1 MASYIIYNM
10 EMRKVTLDMI
20 QDNLV
25 NGEKYGARTFGPK
38 GVKRMSRKWVTAVV
52 CFVLLLALWAQG
64 ALAAT
69 LCQQGDTGE
78 QVRAV
83 QTRLYSLGYLDSA
96 PVSPYKFNA
105 STKTAVKKFQLASG
119 LTQSGTVDEN
129 TYQLLILSTAVTY
142 DQYQDS
148 IHVLGGS
155 GEEVKTTKNR
165 LKKLGYF
172 TGTANN
178 NYDAATQ
185 TAVAF
190 FQRAHALAET
200 GEANAATRELLFSDQ
215 ALTVQEYK
223 QVANLSQL
231 KKGDKN
237 SQVGVVQGQLAAM
250 GYYQGSINNS
260 YDAATVSAMKLFQE
274 ANGIKATGVA
284 DEVTRS
290 LLNAGTGRT
299 YDEYVAE
306 LSVMEVSKGDT
317 GLSVTLLQERLAELA
332 YYDGAIN
339 GKYNADVVTA
349 VKRFQIANS
358 VNASGTKHGVATA
371 ATRTAMNSADA
382 INRYDAEGLLPG
394 DQSSDVKDLTS
405 ALHLLGY
412 LSGTTNKYS
421 SAVTAAVKVFQTA
434 NELAVSGNATP
445 ETLKLLYSG
454 DAISYDAYKNGS
466 GNERIEKVINWAY
479 KQLGKPYKSPCNMPS
494 SFDCSNFTK
503 FCFSKGANI
512 SLPGEV
518 ASQGNACK
526 KKYTIINDMNSLK
539 RGDLLFFDT
548 QENKPIGH
556 AAIYLGK
563 VNGSPRFIHASS
575 AAGKV
580 VVTVFKD
587 WYQQRFL
594 FGARLIK

>member
-1 MASYIIYNM
+1 M
-10 EMRKVTLDMI
+10 EMRRVTLDMYKVDPI
-20 QDNLV
+20 DTR
-25 NGEKYGARTFGPK
+25 KYSARGSGLK
-38 GVKRMSRKWVTAVV
+38 GLKRMGRKWMTCMVGL
-52 CFVLLLALWAQG
+52 VLMLALWTQA

-69 LCQQGDTGE
+69 VCQQGDTGE

-83 QTRLYSLGYLDSA
+83 QTRLYSLGYLESA
-96 PVSPYKFNA
+96 PTSPYKFNA
-105 STKTAVKKFQLASG
+105 LTKTAVKKFQLASG

-129 TYQLLILSTAVTY
+129 TYQLLTLSTAVTY

-148 IHVLGGS
+148 IHVVGGS
-155 GEEVKTTKNR
+155 GEEVKTTEAR

-185 TAVAF
+185 AAVAY
-190 FQRAHALAET
+190 FQRAHSLPET
-200 GEANAATRELLFSDQ
+200 GEADTATRQLLFSDQ
-215 ALTVQEYK
+215 AMTVQEYK
-223 QVANLSQL
+223 ALVNLTQL

-250 GYYQGSINNS
+250 GYYEGSINNS

-274 ANGIKATGVA
+274 ANGISASGVA
-284 DEVTRS
+284 DEITRS
-290 LLNAGTGRT
+290 LLNAGTGKT
-299 YDEYVAE
+299 YDEYVDE

-317 GLSVTLLQERLAELA
+317 GLSVTLLQERLTELA
-332 YYDGAIN
+332 YYDGTIN
-339 GKYNADVVTA
+339 GKYNAEVVTS

-358 VNASGTKHGVATA
+358 VNASGAKYGVATT
-371 ATRTAMNSADA
+371 ATRTAMNSASA

-394 DQSSDVKDLTS
+394 DQSADVKDLTS

-412 LSGTTNKYS
+412 LSGTTNKYT
-421 SAVTAAVKVFQTA
+421 SAVTAAVKIFQTA
-434 NELAVSGNATP
+434 NELTVSGNATP

-479 KQLGKPYKSPCNMPS
+479 KQLGKPYKSPCSTPT

-518 ASQGNACK
+518 ASQGNTCK
-526 KKYTIINDMNSLK
+526 KKYTVITEMNNLK

-575 AAGKV
+575 AAGEV